1 MAGLYD
7 LLPEGALTS
16 LGFGANAN
24 QVAPQMTQ
32 APEAPQSQGV
42 LGFPDANAAFFGV
55 ARALAAAGS
64 PDPIKAAMA
73 FHQNDRE
80 AAMDKAKLAE
90 IAREKRKPI
99 SAGVPGVF
107 LQPTAG
113 GGWETVVDPKA
124 VEVAKALGENKL
136 NDKVLLAILGKQLE
150 GQVAGVKQDQ
160 KSADET
166 RPLLAQTQQMFDGWN
181 KAKEVVEG
189 QAQQSPLMSK
199 VQGALPGISG
209 FLGGDQVANNKFL
222 QGLTVDETLLNTA
235 RTKGA
240 ISDKEME
247 LFKSPIPS
255 LSDDREKVWKPYI
268 EQRLPVIQKLMQFQQ
283 SVIDRGDNAASRI
296 GANLPAAGGA
306 APKFVVPGLSE
317 GASKY
322 FSK

>member
-16 LGFGANAN
+16 MGFGANAN

-32 APEAPQSQGV
+32 GAPAPQSQGV
-42 LGFPDANAAFFGV
+42 LGFPDANSAFFGIM
-55 ARALAAAGS
+55 RGLSAAGS
-64 PDPIKAAMA
+64 QDPLKAAMMYI
-73 FHQNDRE
+73 QNDRE
-80 AAMDKAKLAE
+80 AAMDKAKLDE

-107 LQPTAG
+107 LKPTAG

-124 VEVAKALGENKL
+124 VGVAKDLAENKL
-136 NDKVLLAILGKQLE
+136 NDKVLMAILGKQLE
-150 GQVAGVKQDQ
+150 GQVAGVKVDQ
-160 KSADET
+160 KAADEA
-166 RPLLAQTQQMFDGWN
+166 RPQLAQTQSMLDGWT
-181 KAKEVVEG
+181 KAKEVVSG
-189 QAQQSPLMSK
+189 QAQNSPLMSK

-209 FLGGDQVANNKFL
+209 FLGGDEVANNKFL

-268 EQRLPVIQKLMQFQQ
+268 EQRIPVIQKLMQFQQ
-283 SVIDRGDNAASRI
+283 EQVARGENAASRI
-296 GANLPAAGGA
+296 GTGLSVGNGA